1 MTEFSNDTFK
11 ASMPRPAGASLP
23 EQPKGLASRISAQV
37 QGLTSQAAHS
47 AEDLIEAQVDK
58 QTSRGADDLG
68 DVARALRKTSR
79 DLKGNLAT
87 PYVDKVAEQVER
99 ASDYLRSADLETVM
113 GSAED
118 YARREPLLFLG
129 GAFALGMVAARFLG
143 SSSRKVTRGS

>member
-1 MTEFSNDTFK
+1 MAEFTNDSFK
-11 ASMPRPAGASLP
+11 ASVPRAATSMPEP
-23 EQPKGLASRISAQV
+23 PKGLASRISAQV

-47 AEDLIEAQVDK
+47 AEDLIDAQVDR

-87 PYVDKVAEQVER
+87 PYVDKVADQVER
-99 ASDYLRSADLETVM
+99 AADYLRSADLKSVM
-113 GSAED
+113 RSAED